1 MKFNKDAACNNECTE
16 NGCSR
21 CKGTICSLGNDC
33 DDCENERE
41 FIENALSDNWDD
53 NGEGDTC
60 GFGVALALMKAG
72 EKMRRRGWNGKN
84 MFVFMAVDFGF
95 HTLADLSC
103 VSHLEG
109 ELTLPA
115 LVLKT
120 ADDKFCVGWLASQT
134 DMLAEDWEIYG
145 GIENE

>member
-33 DDCENERE
+33 ADCENERE
-41 FIENALSDNWDD
+41 FIKNALSDNWDD

-72 EKMRRRGWNGKN
+72 EKMRRRGWNGKGIFIALQRPDEHSKMTSPYIYIDTTCLQSDN
-84 MFVFMAVDFGF
+84 PDAPR
-95 HTLADLSC
+95 SC
-103 VSHLEG
+103 V
-109 ELTLPA
+109 P
-115 LVLKT
+115 
-120 ADDKFCVGWLASQT
+120 WLASQT